1 MEEAKT
7 QKKEH
12 GKAYKIANIILDV
25 LFVAFAV
32 FAITAIIFRSTTS
45 NNKNGRSIN
54 GTQLRT
60 VQTGSMAENN
70 HIDPET
76 YKTYEIKTLPINTL
90 ISIKEVKEKNE
101 EKFYN
106 DLKVGDVLTF
116 VYYTDINNVKGQY
129 VFTHRLIEKEVS
141 SINGGFRLVLMGD
154 AEKPSGGVQ
163 VIYTNPLTAEQS
175 YSYVIGKVTWS
186 NHPIGEVVSFVKSRN
201 GILFLVVLPCSL
213 LFIYEIGKII
223 YLINKDKKAKK
234 QLKMAETETQL
245 NSSQAEIEAL
255 KAQLAALQNKEEQ
268 GKADIDGHNEEKI
281 GEKEE

>member
-60 VQTGSMAENN
+60 VETPSMSENN

-76 YKTYEIKTLPINTL
+76 YKSYKIKTLPVNTL

-101 EKFYN
+101 EKFYE
-106 DLKVGDVLTF
+106 DLQIGDVLTF
-116 VYYTDINNVKGQY
+116 VYYTKINNVQGQY
-129 VFTHRLIEKEVS
+129 VFTHRLVNKETS
-141 SINGGFRLVLMGD
+141 LSNGGYRLVLMGD
-154 AEKPSGGVQ
+154 AEKPNGGQQ
-163 VIYTNPLTAEQS
+163 VIYTNPITPEQS

>member
-1 MEEAKT
+1 MAQEKE
-7 QKKEH
+7 QKQH
-12 GKAYKIANIILDV
+12 SKAYKIANIILDV

-60 VQTGSMAENN
+60 VETASMAENN

-90 ISIKEVKEKNE
+90 ISIKEVTEKNSD
-101 EKFYN
+101 KFYS
-106 DLKVGDVLTF
+106 DLKVGDVVTF
-116 VYYTDINNVKGQY
+116 VYYTTINNKKGQY
-129 VFTHRLIEKEVS
+129 VFTHRLTAKDEVTD
-141 SINGGFRLVLMGD
+141 GYRLTLMGD

-163 VIYTNPLTAEQS
+163 IVYTNPTTAEQS
-175 YSYVIGKVTWS
+175 FSYVIGKVTWS
-186 NHPIGEVVSFVKSRN
+186 NHPVGEVVSFVKSRN

>member
-1 MEEAKT
+1 MAQEKE
-7 QKKEH
+7 QKQH
-12 GKAYKIANIILDV
+12 SKAYKIVNIILDV

-90 ISIKEVKEKNE
+90 ISIKEVTEKNSD
-101 EKFYN
+101 KFYS
-106 DLKVGDVLTF
+106 DLKVGDVVTF
-116 VYYTDINNVKGQY
+116 VYYTTINNKKGQY
-129 VFTHRLIEKEVS
+129 VFTHRLTAKDEVTD
-141 SINGGFRLVLMGD
+141 GYRLTLMGD

-163 VIYTNPLTAEQS
+163 IVYTNPTTAEQS
-175 YSYVIGKVTWS
+175 FSYVIGKVTWS
-186 NHPIGEVVSFVKSRN
+186 NHPVGEVVSFVKSRN

>member
-1 MEEAKT
+1 MAQEKE
-7 QKKEH
+7 QKQH
-12 GKAYKIANIILDV
+12 SKAYKIVNIILDV

-60 VQTGSMAENN
+60 VETASMAENN

-76 YKTYEIKTLPINTL
+76 YKSYKIKTLPVNTL
-90 ISIKEVKEKNE
+90 ISIKEVTEKNSD
-101 EKFYN
+101 KFYS
-106 DLKVGDVLTF
+106 DLKVGDVVTF
-116 VYYTDINNVKGQY
+116 VYYTTINNKKGQY
-129 VFTHRLIEKEVS
+129 VFTHRLTAKDEVTD
-141 SINGGFRLVLMGD
+141 GYRLTLMGD

-163 VIYTNPLTAEQS
+163 IVYTNPTTAEQS
-175 YSYVIGKVTWS
+175 FSYVIGKVTWS
-186 NHPIGEVVSFVKSRN
+186 NHPVGEVVSFVKSRN
-201 GILFLVVLPCSL
+201 GILLLVVLPCSI
-213 LFIYEIGKII
+213 LFLYEIGKII
-223 YLINKDKKAKK
+223 YLVSKDKKMKK
-234 QLKMAETETQL
+234 QLAVEEKQNQL
-245 NSSQAEIEAL
+245 DSSQAEIEAL